1 MLFLL
6 QLEHLKFKITD
17 LKRYVPAVILS
28 TQDNTKFLQQLKS
41 RSKRANKWNKYQSK
55 VTTQVPKSYLD
66 YLIDP
71 NFQGVNRHFVSF

>member
-28 TQDNTKFLQQLKS
+28 TQDNTKLLQQLKS